1 MKITA
6 EQACANYAADHE
18 AVKQW
23 TAIMKANPC
32 TQWEENRDEIGTG
45 LKESSECISLHWTL
59 EYASPRIDGRE
70 VPMLAEEDM
79 CAGCRASLA
88 AYHSRKIARQR
99 FGASKRTVLAIGK
112 LLNREVVKP

>member
-23 TAIMKANPC
+23 TVIMKTNPC
-32 TQWEENRDEIGTG
+32 TQFEKNEREIGCG
-45 LKESSECISLHWTL
+45 LKESPECISLHWTD
-59 EYASPRIDGRE
+59 YGMGDG
-70 VPMLAEEDM
+70 PMLKEEDM

-88 AYHSRKIARQR
+88 AYYSRKIARQR
-99 FGASKRTVLAIGK
+99 FGASKRSVLAIGK
-112 LLNREVVKP
+112 RLNK